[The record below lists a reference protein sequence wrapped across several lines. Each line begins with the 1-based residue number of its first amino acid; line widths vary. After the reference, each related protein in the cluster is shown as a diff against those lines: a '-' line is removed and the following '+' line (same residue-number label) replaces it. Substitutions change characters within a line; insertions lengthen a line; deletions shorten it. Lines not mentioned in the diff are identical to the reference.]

1 MEVSASSETVV
12 RGHAFTDLDVA
23 EPGPGET
30 LSQAGSIGVMTVRPL
45 FDAELRDILEA
56 LPVQL
61 PPVATPT

>member
-1 MEVSASSETVV
+1 
-12 RGHAFTDLDVA
+12 
-23 EPGPGET
+23 
-30 LSQAGSIGVMTVRPL
+30 MTVRPL